1 VTGTSMA
8 ATDATDSTKDIAT
21 LVAQIRSKRN
31 LTQEGLAHELGV
43 SYSTVN
49 AWEQGRSEPQ
59 LRHRQRIFDLHRQL
73 HEVSAESGF
82 IKVLCVEDSALDLK
96 HISALVEDA
105 AAMLGL
111 DLNVICEQDAIGAL
125 LTLGQA
131 QPAVAFID
139 VGMPGLDG
147 LSLAERIGSMELPV
161 GRLVFVTARRDD
173 EIEMRAQDMGLLL
186 LDKPI
191 TLSAMGAVLR
201 SVVQTEGA
209 AASTQPEP
217 TG

>member
-1 VTGTSMA
+1 MGTSMA
-8 ATDATDSTKDIAT
+8 AMNATDSTKDIAT
-21 LVAQIRSKRN
+21 LVAQIRSMRS

-43 SYSTVN
+43 AFSTVN

-59 LRHRQRIFDLHRQL
+59 LRHRERILDLHRQL

-82 IKVLCVEDSALDLK
+82 SKVLCVEDSALDRR
-96 HISALVEDA
+96 HISTLVEDA

-111 DLNVICEQDAIGAL
+111 ALDVISEQDAMGAL
-125 LTLGQA
+125 LTLGRA

-173 EIEMRAQDMGLLL
+173 EFEMRAQDMGLLL

-209 AASTQPEP
+209 AASTQLEHS
-217 TG
+217 G